1 MAYNWPVLL
10 QRNLVGAM
18 NRMGVRQK
26 MTLPM
31 KSVGGNSNFQIG
43 LFTVFALINGYPVN
57 D

>member
-43 LFTVFALINGYPVN
+43 LFTVFALING
-57 D
+57 